1 MRQTIRDRIKSQIEA
16 LYAGSVEAD
25 RVREPGSLREF
36 VQVAFVTGDTF
47 SEDLR
52 AITTGNLEVAVYKSG
67 VTTDAELDAIG
78 ELVTRGIFADRSLG
92 DLVHGITPAGFR
104 YEPVGESQY
113 DTLVLLFNVI
123 YEETYT

>member
-1 MRQTIRDRIKSQIEA
+1 MRQTIRDRVKAQIA
-16 LYAGSVEAD
+16 TLYAGSISTK
-25 RVREPGSLREF
+25 RVREPGSVREF
-36 VQVAFVTGDTF
+36 IEVVLATGDTF
-47 SEDLR
+47 SEDLS
-52 AITTGNLEVAVYKSG
+52 AITTGNLEVSIHKSG

-78 ELVTRGIFADRSLG
+78 ELVTRGIFSDRSLG

-113 DTLVLLFNVI
+113 DILVLLFNVI